1 MLSYFSYREKTYKK
15 YVIKNNFWLTIM
27 PFVIFSIYTLII
39 WGIGSNAEFENFIK
53 LCSTLLYLILAY
65 GYACTAFYLFKAEG
79 IDFIFWSGVIS
90 YMSGSV
96 FYLIVSYGL
105 NGLISYIKSLI
116 TGETNTANFAM
127 EVHDLT
133 FAMGVFFLYYVFF
146 ENKNTKKH
154 KIKIIVSLILIFM
167 GLKRIELLA
176 LSGAILVYYVLLK
189 WGKKIQ
195 IRALVCTICATVISL
210 VFIYIIDTGILALLM
225 SNLGITDDGA
235 RLSFYLYSSKFYE
248 LGLGYVGTGWTWFSK
263 YFFNLYLSHFR
274 LNGGR
279 IAASLHSD
287 ILTIYIEVGC
297 IVFIIWMFW
306 LFFVKPIRLT
316 KKFGL
321 KTGECV
327 LLLTIYM
334 FILYLTDNTLTYP
347 DTQMIFL
354 LVPMIVSWVDN
365 QQRISE

>member
-1 MLSYFSYREKTYKK
+1 
-15 YVIKNNFWLTIM
+15 
-27 PFVIFSIYTLII
+27 
-39 WGIGSNAEFENFIK
+39 
-53 LCSTLLYLILAY
+53 
-65 GYACTAFYLFKAEG
+65 
-79 IDFIFWSGVIS
+79 
-90 YMSGSV
+90 
-96 FYLIVSYGL
+96 
-105 NGLISYIKSLI
+105 
-116 TGETNTANFAM
+116 
-127 EVHDLT
+127 
-133 FAMGVFFLYYVFF
+133 FLYYVFF

-287 ILTIYIEVGC
+287 IL
-297 IVFIIWMFW
+297 
-306 LFFVKPIRLT
+306 
-316 KKFGL
+316 
-321 KTGECV
+321 
-327 LLLTIYM
+327 
-334 FILYLTDNTLTYP
+334 
-347 DTQMIFL
+347 
-354 LVPMIVSWVDN
+354 
-365 QQRISE
+365 